1 MFCQWPTLFLNK
13 KTFSPPLYCNILIL
27 KSDYHNDSFYI
38 LLHTF
43 AALCIMDPKQP
54 LILKQGPMVIETKI
68 QFVTLAVQP
77 IFDEQYQ
84 FHSPHT
90 PSPHQQ
96 D

>member
-1 MFCQWPTLFLNK
+1 
-13 KTFSPPLYCNILIL
+13 
-27 KSDYHNDSFYI
+27 
-38 LLHTF
+38 
-43 AALCIMDPKQP
+43 MDPKQP